1 MEERGEKIE
10 ERFQKSEFFKEH
22 ELDALR
28 DFCQIKFR
36 AQTTKEDNN
45 GMFTLSELQEF
56 NEKVSSQ
63 TEYVRLTVIAQY
75 TKWLVL
81 KVCTIE
87 FETTNESEACE
98 CCGGRTTALTR
109 FVYCDGDAYAI
120 YYARF
125 SNNHPD
131 RVVVATVSLG
141 EWSESWTPEQ
151 HVAFAVELHAA
162 KNAYQVG
169 LIDAERSPW
178 HEAKTIGH
186 TLNRD
191 EALAHPCVKEA
202 FHVIDHMVAD
212 DLPIREYLNAQ

>member
-1 MEERGEKIE
+1 MERRRSG
-10 ERFQKSEFFKEH
+10 FSPSNP
-22 ELDALR
+22 A
-28 DFCQIKFR
+28 R
-36 AQTTKEDNN
+36 AAPLT
-45 GMFTLSELQEF
+45 FTLYDIML
-56 NEKVSSQ
+56 
-63 TEYVRLTVIAQY
+63 
-75 TKWLVL
+75 
-81 KVCTIE
+81 TIE
-87 FETTNESEACE
+87 FEPPNESEPCE

-125 SNNHPD
+125 PNNHPD

-141 EWSESWTPEQ
+141 EWGEDSTPEQ
-151 HVAFAVELHAA
+151 RVAFAVELRAA

-178 HEAKTIGH
+178 HEAKTIGR

-191 EALAHPCVKEA
+191 EALAHPRLREA